1 MNFDNDTYNRIFS
14 EKDFPGAISFSYPLS
29 KLSWLR
35 VGGPVDILFR
45 PKSIDNLISFLK
57 KAPSSIPVT
66 TIGVCSN
73 LLIRDGGITGVAVKL
88 GSAFAEIEIN
98 NDEVKVGAGNLG
110 ARVATHLAKFGF
122 DMSFL
127 RTIPGTIGGAV
138 LMNAGCYGHS
148 FGDYVSAIEGITRDG
163 DFIRLYKKDVDF
175 SYRKCQMSVE
185 LIVTSVILKPV
196 KLQRE
201 LIEGKMEKAIFQRQ
215 KTQPIEV
222 PSCGST
228 FKNPDGKPSFMK
240 EKKIKLKAWK
250 LIDEAGLRGKKI
262 GKAQVSEK
270 HPNFLINLGGATASD
285 IEELGEHVRKIV
297 FEKHNITLDWELIR
311 LGNK

>member
-1 MNFDNDTYNRIFS
+1 MIFDNDTYNRIFS
-14 EKDFPGAISFSYPLS
+14 EKDFSGAISFSYPLS

-57 KAPSSIPVT
+57 KAPSYIPVT

-110 ARVATHLAKFGF
+110 ARVAMHLAKFGF

-138 LMNAGCYGHS
+138 FMNAGCYGQS
-148 FGDYVSAIEGITRDG
+148 FGDYVSAIEGITREG

-201 LIEGKMEKAIFQRQ
+201 LIEEKMEKAISQRQ

-262 GKAQVSEK
+262 GNAQVSEK

>member
-1 MNFDNDTYNRIFS
+1 MDNDTYNRMFS
-14 EKDFPGAISFSYPLS
+14 EKKFQGTISFSYSLS

-45 PKSIDNLISFLK
+45 PKNKDNLVSFLK
-57 KAPSSIPVT
+57 KAPCYIPIT

-73 LLIRDGGITGVAVKL
+73 LLIRDGGINGVALKL
-88 GSAFAEIEIN
+88 GSGFAEIEISD
-98 NDEVKVGAGNLG
+98 DEVKVGAGNLG
-110 ARVATHLAKFGF
+110 ARVAIHLSKFGF

-138 LMNAGCYGHS
+138 LMNAGCYGYS

-163 DFIRLYKKDVDF
+163 KFIKLSKKDLDF
-175 SYRKCQMSVE
+175 SYRKCQMSDE

-196 KLQRE
+196 RLQRE
-201 LIEGKMEKAIFQRQ
+201 LIEEKMEKAVFQRQ
-215 KTQPIEV
+215 KTQPV
-222 PSCGST
+222 KLPSCGST
-228 FKNPDGKPSFMK
+228 FKNPDGKPSLMK
-240 EKKIKLKAWK
+240 ETKIKLKAWK

-262 GKAQVSEK
+262 GNAQVSEK

-285 IEELGEHVRKIV
+285 IEVLGEHVRKIV
-297 FEKHNITLDWELIR
+297 YEKHNITLDWELIR
-311 LGNK
+311 IGKK